1 MLPIL
6 WGDTLVGR
14 LDLKADRQRSTLL
27 VHGAYAEPGVPVDQ
41 VAPDVV
47 QELRAM
53 GRWLGLEQLSIGDRG
68 DLASPLQ
75 RVAGQYARG

>member
-1 MLPIL
+1 M
-6 WGDTLVGR
+6 V
-14 LDLKADRQRSTLL
+14 DLSVAALGLL
-27 VHGAYAEPGVPVDQ
+27 VHGSYAEPGAPVDQ
-41 VAPDVV
+41 IAPDVV

-53 GRWLGLEQLSIGDRG
+53 ASWLGLERLSIGDRG